1 MVATKSNPTG
11 KKKQANQEDDSFI
24 DKAEFARGITEFAAA
39 TIPGGSLF
47 KAGLEKTKHGNLV
60 EGFVGDVFEVVE
72 KNWIAFGLRELA
84 FFGSA
89 YLKDAVKNNIS
100 LDSSDPNAKNI
111 RLLVDWGTDATIVLI
126 EPFMLALNAKAEN
139 DKLREEIRAEL
150 EGFPET
156 IRPSIIVPEFQHK
169 NPVLAKLEEKLT
181 AQFQEAYPE
190 ILTSLAIG
198 GAQLYAHKKY
208 NENKQKKVDKEA
220 KRLETEIKTTS
231 LEDIERLETKHD
243 SNLNKKNDD
252 FNEIQRISANQL
264 KDAKDD
270 FDAKIE
276 NLSKELNSLAEKYKQ
291 STIKDFETKSEEI
304 LKKQKEATKK
314 YERWLEETTIKNEA
328 AKTKHANLI
337 NEITTAFEEN
347 KDNLSK
353 KSASEL
359 EKLKEKQAEL
369 KQTHSAVISLTNRP
383 FGAEGEHFDKLTP
396 YKNGA
401 VNITTA
407 SIASAAFLGKNSANF
422 FKGDVELKNRVV
434 AAEMIIYLSQQFRE
448 GEISK
453 DGIVHLDGLKAKYDV
468 PEEWGREMKLDNFI
482 GAIFNTHVYDQSG
495 QIIPQRFHAKLQSA
509 SHAIADAILEGNN
522 DLTTES
528 KLNPLALI
536 ELVGSGKIVAHDGLH
551 VANNEVATQ
560 EVEKAIKLMPLST
573 EIDSYKYIEKLG
585 KSLGVTPDE
594 AIDNIKDKLRGMD
607 SETRDFVAL
616 LIPKDVLVN
625 EFELPANAI
634 DDSRHRAGEFA
645 LDNVKEVLYEL
656 GEKSDKELIDDG
668 LNKVQVKLIKENY
681 RHVLEDN
688 DEALLASLRNR
699 EENGVGFAILCAKSY
714 MQELANGKKI
724 IGYSSDNNVMNFEPK
739 EIEHNQEVTNVIDP
753 ENADI
758 ASTSQRAQ
766 KGENMVAAS

>member
-1 MVATKSNPTG
+1 
-11 KKKQANQEDDSFI
+11 
-24 DKAEFARGITEFAAA
+24 
-39 TIPGGSLF
+39 
-47 KAGLEKTKHGNLV
+47 
-60 EGFVGDVFEVVE
+60 
-72 KNWIAFGLRELA
+72 
-84 FFGSA
+84 
-89 YLKDAVKNNIS
+89 
-100 LDSSDPNAKNI
+100 
-111 RLLVDWGTDATIVLI
+111 
-126 EPFMLALNAKAEN
+126 MLALNAKAKN

-156 IRPSIIVPEFQHK
+156 IRPSIIVPEFAHK
-169 NPVLAKLEEKLT
+169 NPALAKLEEKLT

-190 ILTSLAIG
+190 MLTSGAIG
-198 GAQLYAHKKY
+198 LAQLYSHKKH
-208 NENKQKKVDKEA
+208 NEKVRENVDAEA
-220 KRLETEIKTTS
+220 KKLKADIQEKSGIEIDKIQAKIDAKSDELKKTTDKANKKIEDELAG
-231 LEDIERLETKHD
+231 LEQSK
-243 SNLNKKNDD
+243 SKLNKELEK
-252 FNEIQRISANQL
+252 
-264 KDAKDD
+264 
-270 FDAKIE
+270 KITQ
-276 NLSKELNSLAEKYKQ
+276 LAEKQEQIKQ
-291 STIKDFETKSEEI
+291 P
-304 LKKQKEATKK
+304 
-314 YERWLEETTIKNEA
+314 R
-328 AKTKHANLI
+328 
-337 NEITTAFEEN
+337 
-347 KDNLSK
+347 
-353 KSASEL
+353 
-359 EKLKEKQAEL
+359 
-369 KQTHSAVISLTNRP
+369 SAVFDLANQP
-383 FGAEGEHFDKLTP
+383 FGKKGEVFNELLP
-396 YKNGA
+396 YENRA
-401 VNITTA
+401 INVTTA

-422 FKGDVELKNRVV
+422 FKGEAELKNRVI

-448 GEISK
+448 GEIGK

-509 SHAIADAILEGNN
+509 SKAISDAILEGNN

-551 VANNEVATQ
+551 VANNEVVTQ

-625 EFELPANAI
+625 EFDLPANAI
-634 DDSRHRAGEFA
+634 DDSRHRAAEFA
-645 LDNVKEVLYEL
+645 LDNAKEVLNDL
-656 GEKSDKELIDDG
+656 GQKNDKELMDNG
-668 LNKVQVKLIKENY
+668 LSKVQVKLIKENY

-688 DEALLASLRNR
+688 DEALMASLRNR
-699 EENGVGFAILCAKSY
+699 EENGIGFAILCTPY
-714 MQELANGKKI
+714 MQELADGKKI
-724 IGYSSDNNVMNFEPK
+724 MGYSSDNNVMNFEPK